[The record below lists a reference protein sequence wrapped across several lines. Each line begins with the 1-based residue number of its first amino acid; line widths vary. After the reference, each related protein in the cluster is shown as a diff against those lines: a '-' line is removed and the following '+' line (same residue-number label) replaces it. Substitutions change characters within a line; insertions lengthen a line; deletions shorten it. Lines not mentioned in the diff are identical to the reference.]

1 MALHRVL
8 VCLFAG
14 CQGLGSA
21 QCRLPAAKVH
31 RHTAS
36 KGLPWNPPPPRVPP
50 PEHRPAVTAIGAK
63 LCATGSLFVGEKTR
77 SGPVIPEWEL
87 PSSSAGS

>member
-1 MALHRVL
+1 MALQRVL

-36 KGLPWNPPPPRVPP
+36 KGSPLDPPP
-50 PEHRPAVTAIGAK
+50 PEHRPAVTTIGAK
-63 LCATGSLFVGEKTR
+63 LCATGSSLVGGGETIR
-77 SGPVIPEWEL
+77 
-87 PSSSAGS
+87 ARHT

>member
-21 QCRLPAAKVH
+21 QCRLPAAKVQ
-31 RHTAS
+31 RHTSS
-36 KGLPWNPPPPRVPP
+36 KVSPLDPP

-63 LCATGSLFVGEKTR
+63 LCATGSLLVGGKNPIRARHT
-77 SGPVIPEWEL
+77 
-87 PSSSAGS
+87 